1 MENKAH
7 ALAAG
12 AFVILVAALLVG
24 LAVWLTRDTTE
35 RRSYELISE
44 HGVNGLQPQA
54 GVRYKGVLVGRVTEI
69 QLDSETLGSVRV
81 SLAVDVNAP
90 ITKSTYATLGFQG
103 ITGLAFVQLDD
114 SGESQEILE
123 TSNKKP
129 ARIPLRANV
138 FSRLSEQGTGLMNQV
153 VEVGTRVNQLL
164 EPKNQKVMIDAIA
177 QIGQAATSMRQLA
190 QRADGVLQAQS
201 ADLNL
206 PQLGRDAGVT
216 LAAMKASSERLG
228 LAADAMRKSAEEFKA
243 VSTRMNEPGGTLD
256 KIARSADAMAL
267 TNQSLNAT
275 LVPRLNRVA
284 DETART
290 VRQVN
295 RTVDGVNDNPQSLI
309 LGRGA
314 ATPGP
319 GEAGFS
325 APKPR

>member
-12 AFVILVAALLVG
+12 AFVIMVAALLVG

-35 RRSYELISE
+35 RRTYELVST
-44 HGVNGLQPQA
+44 HGVTGLQPQA
-54 GVRYKGVLVGRVTEI
+54 GVRYKGVLVGRVTDI
-69 QLDSETLGSVRV
+69 QLDQKTVGSVRV
-81 SLAVDVNAP
+81 RLAVDANAP

-103 ITGLAFVQLDD
+103 ITGLAYVQLDD
-114 SGESQEILE
+114 SGKSQEALD
-123 TSNKKP
+123 TSDRNP
-129 ARIPLRANV
+129 AHIPMRANV
-138 FSRLSEQGTGLMNQV
+138 FSRLSEQGTGLMDQV
-153 VEVGTRVNQLL
+153 VEVGTKVNQLL
-164 EPKNQKVMIDAIA
+164 DPKNQKVMVDAIA
-177 QIGQAATSMRQLA
+177 QMGQAAVSVRQLA
-190 QRADGVLQAQS
+190 QRADGVLQTQS

-206 PQLGRDAGVT
+206 PQLARDAGTT
-216 LAAMKASSERLG
+216 LVSMKSSSERLG

-243 VSTRMNEPGGTLD
+243 MNARMNEPGGTLD
-256 KIARSADAMAL
+256 KIARSADALAA

-275 LVPRLNRVA
+275 LLPRLNRVA

-314 ATPGP
+314 AAPGP

-325 APKPR
+325 PPKPR

>member
-12 AFVILVAALLVG
+12 TFVIFVAALLVG

-35 RRSYELISE
+35 RRTYELVSE
-44 HGVNGLQPQA
+44 FGVTGLQPQA
-54 GVRYKGVLVGRVTEI
+54 AVRYKGVQVGRVTDI
-69 QLDSETLGSVRV
+69 KLDSEKIGSVRV
-81 SLAVDVNAP
+81 RLSVDVSAP
-90 ITKSTYATLGFQG
+90 ITKSTFATLGFQG
-103 ITGLAFVQLDD
+103 ITGLAFIQLDD
-114 SGESQEILE
+114 SGESKEDLE
-123 TSNKKP
+123 TFSKNP
-129 ARIPLRANV
+129 ARIPMRANV
-138 FSRLSEQGTGLMNQV
+138 FSRLSEQGTGLMTQV

-164 EPKNQKVMIDAIA
+164 EPKNQKVMIDAIG

-206 PQLGRDAGVT
+206 PQLGREASAT
-216 LAAMKASSERLG
+216 LAAMKASSERLS
-228 LAADAMRKSAEEFKA
+228 LAAEAMRKSAEEFKA
-243 VSTRMNEPGGTLD
+243 VNIRMKEPDGTLE
-256 KIARSADAMAL
+256 KIARSADAMSA
-267 TNQSLNAT
+267 TNQTLSTT

-284 DETART
+284 EEAARA

-295 RTVDGVNDNPQSLI
+295 RAVDGVNDNPQSLI

-319 GEAGFS
+319 GEDGFS

>member
-12 AFVILVAALLVG
+12 AFVIMVAALLVG

-35 RRSYELISE
+35 RRIYELVSE
-44 HGVNGLQPQA
+44 HGVTGLQPEA
-54 GVRYKGVLVGRVTEI
+54 GVRYKGVLVGRVSAI
-69 QLDSETLGSVRV
+69 ALDHEKVGSVRV
-81 SLAVDVNAP
+81 RLAVDANAP
-90 ITKSTYATLGFQG
+90 ITTSTYATLGFQG
-103 ITGLAFVQLDD
+103 ITGLAYVQLDD
-114 SGESQEILE
+114 SGESQEILA

-129 ARIPLRANV
+129 ALIPMRANV

-153 VEVGTRVNQLL
+153 VEVGARVNQLL
-164 EPKNQKVMIDAIA
+164 EPKNQKVMFDAMG
-177 QIGQAATSMRQLA
+177 QIGQAAVSMRQLA
-190 QRADGVLQAQS
+190 QHADSVLQAQS

-206 PQLGRDAGVT
+206 PQLGRNADAT

-243 VSTRMNEPGGTLD
+243 VSVRMNEPGGTLD
-256 KIARSADAMAL
+256 KIARSAEAL
-267 TNQSLNAT
+267 AATNQSLNAT

-295 RTVDGVNDNPQSLI
+295 RTVDSVNENPQSLI
-309 LGRGA
+309 LGRSA

-325 APKPR
+325 PPKPR

>member
-7 ALAAG
+7 AIAAG
-12 AFVILVAALLVG
+12 AFVIMVAALLVG

-35 RRSYELISE
+35 RRAYELVSAY
-44 HGVNGLQPQA
+44 GVTGLQPQA
-54 GVRYKGVLVGRVTEI
+54 GVRYKGVLVGRVTDI
-69 QLDSETLGSVRV
+69 KLDDEKVGNVRV
-81 SLAVDVNAP
+81 GLAVDVNAP
-90 ITKSTYATLGFQG
+90 ITKSTFATLGFQG
-103 ITGLAFVQLDD
+103 ITGLAYVQLDD
-114 SGESQEILE
+114 SGESQEALE

-129 ARIPLRANV
+129 ARIPMRANV

-153 VEVGTRVNQLL
+153 VEVGTKVNQLL

-190 QRADGVLQAQS
+190 QRADSVLQTQS

-206 PQLGRDAGVT
+206 PQLGREASTT
-216 LAAMKASSERLG
+216 LQAMKATSERLG
-228 LAADAMRKSAEEFKA
+228 LATEAMRKSAEEFKA
-243 VSTRMNEPGGTLD
+243 VSVRMNEPGGTLE
-256 KIARSADAMAL
+256 KIAHGADALAA
-267 TNQSLNAT
+267 TNQTLNAT

-295 RTVDGVNDNPQSLI
+295 RTVEGVNENPQSLI

-314 ATPGP
+314 AAPGP

-325 APKPR
+325 PPTPR

>member
-12 AFVILVAALLVG
+12 TFVIFVAALLVG

-35 RRSYELISE
+35 RRAFELVSE
-44 HGVNGLQPQA
+44 YGVTGLQPQA
-54 GVRYKGVLVGRVTEI
+54 GVRYKGVLVGRVTDI
-69 QLDSETLGSVRV
+69 RLDKEKVGSVRV
-81 SLAVDVNAP
+81 RLAVDVGVP

-114 SGESQEILE
+114 SGESKESLE
-123 TSNKKP
+123 TFNREP
-129 ARIPLRANV
+129 AQIPMRANV
-138 FSRLSEQGTGLMNQV
+138 FSRLSEQGTGLMTQV

-164 EPKNQKVMIDAIA
+164 EPKNQKLMFDAIG
-177 QIGQAATSMRQLA
+177 QIGQAAASMRQLA
-190 QRADGVLQAQS
+190 QRADGVLQTQS

-206 PQLGRDAGVT
+206 PQLGRDTALT
-216 LAAMKASSERLG
+216 LAVMKASSERLG
-228 LAADAMRKSAEEFKA
+228 LAAEAMRKSAEEFKA
-243 VSTRMNEPGGTLD
+243 VNIRMNEPGGTLE
-256 KIARSADAMAL
+256 KIARGADALAASNQAL
-267 TNQSLNAT
+267 SAT

-284 DETART
+284 DETARA

-309 LGRGA
+309 MGRGA

-325 APKPR
+325 APAPR